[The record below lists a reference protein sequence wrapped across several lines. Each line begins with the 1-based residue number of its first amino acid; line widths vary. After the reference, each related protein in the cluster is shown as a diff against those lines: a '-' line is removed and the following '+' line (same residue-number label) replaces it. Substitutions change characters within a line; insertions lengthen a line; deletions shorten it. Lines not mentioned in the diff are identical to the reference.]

1 MVHEHPVGLGQWYH
15 QPISGAFRPTNHLA
29 PLTVCLG
36 RPALGQAEALA
47 PVRIVLIRATRVMV
61 VEHVMRAVIADDPCH
76 YLSKLNL
83 PRATAGTSDT
93 VEVSKRLVT
102 PHTLRCTIFGWASTF
117 SLTGPWSSTNSCSQ
131 GTLADLQLGQHRQLD

>member
-1 MVHEHPVGLGQWYH
+1 MVVHEHPVGLGQWYH
-15 QPISGAFRPTNHLA
+15 QSISGAFRPTNHLV

-61 VEHVMRAVIADDPCH
+61 VEHAMRAVIADDPCH
-76 YLSKLNL
+76 APGHGPDLWYCRGIEKASH
-83 PRATAGTSDT
+83 
-93 VEVSKRLVT
+93 VT
-102 PHTLRCTIFGWASTF
+102 HLRCTIFGWASTF